1 MLEHEKHFGAEMQN
15 SEKKRK
21 EKKKNHSHW
30 SQNIVSGQIFQLIIR
45 NKWRKNTV
53 CPSAKI

>member
-21 EKKKNHSHW
+21 EKKKTTATDLRTL
-30 SQNIVSGQIFQLIIR
+30 FQGKYS
-45 NKWRKNTV
+45 N
-53 CPSAKI
+53 